1 MEVNLGFYGWI
12 REANQGTEENEL
24 DTKAFGMETEEHYGK
39 EIEESYYPMVAVKGY
54 LGYELMV
61 MEVFDG
67 KGWM

>member
-1 MEVNLGFYGWI
+1 MEVDLGFYGWI
-12 REANQGTEENEL
+12 REANQRTEENEL
-24 DTKAFGMETEEHYGK
+24 DLMAEAFGMETEEHFEG
-39 EIEESYYPMVAVKGY
+39 YYPMVAVTGY